1 MARVR
6 PDSERGPPRSSP
18 PATTAGSSN
27 GPGGGSSENALHAI
41 WEQHRSGALEH
52 VGVIERAVGALTAGE
67 LDEQL
72 RLHAQRAAHSLI
84 GSVGTFGFVHA
95 SEVARE
101 LELELADP
109 VPARAPAMLKLISIV
124 HSELQG
130 ETPAH
135 RSTPRTEPD
144 VEQPS
149 VLIVDDDQALCRR
162 IVVEAAS
169 REMRCD
175 SAASPQEARALCA
188 ERPPAIVLLDLT
200 FPPDGMTD
208 AYALLS
214 ELSAATPPIPVLVL
228 TGTGA
233 FTDRVEAAR
242 RGSRAFLPKSLLP
255 AEVLAAVEQFL
266 ARDRLA
272 ATRVLVVDDDPAMLD
287 AVSALLQGHDLE
299 VSTLADPL
307 RFWETLERVAPELL
321 ILDVDMPRVNGPEL
335 CRTVRNDPRWSG
347 LAVIFATAHTDAAT
361 IEEVFAAG
369 ADDYVPKPIVGPE
382 LVTRVANR
390 LERVRLYRAQAE
402 TDHLTGLANRA
413 KSDED
418 VVQLA
423 TLADRFSEPLSV
435 AMLDIDH
442 FKLVN
447 DRHGHAVGD
456 SVLRGLGEQLRRDF
470 RGNDVVGRWGGE
482 EFIVG
487 MYGMTREN
495 GVTRL
500 ADTLERFA
508 EEEFTGDRETFRVSF
523 SAGVAE
529 YPLDGRNLAAVTR
542 AADDA
547 LYRAKADGRARVLA
561 AGTG

>member
-1 MARVR
+1 MADVR
-6 PDSERGPPRSSP
+6 PDPEPGTQSSP
-18 PATTAGSSN
+18 SATAG
-27 GPGGGSSENALHAI
+27 GNAGAPTVRSPDDALRAI
-41 WEQHRSGALEH
+41 WQEHRAGALER
-52 VGVIERAVGALTAGE
+52 VGLIERAVSALTAGE

-72 RLHAQRAAHSLI
+72 RVDACRTAHSLI
-84 GSVGTFGFVHA
+84 GSVGTFGFIRA
-95 SEVARE
+95 SEAARA
-101 LELELADP
+101 LELALADP
-109 VPARAPAMLKLISIV
+109 VPARAPAMSTLIATL
-124 HSELQG
+124 HRELQG
-130 ETPAH
+130 DVPAPH
-135 RSTPRTEPD
+135 GLQRTAPVD
-144 VEQPS
+144 DQLQ
-149 VLIVDDDQALCRR
+149 VLIVDDDLKLCER
-162 IVVEAAS
+162 IAAEAGTRA
-169 REMRCD
+169 MRCEI
-175 SAASPQEARALCA
+175 ATSPSQARALRA
-188 ERPPAIVLLDLT
+188 ERPPSIVLLDLT

-208 AYALLS
+208 AYTLLS

-255 AEVLAAVEQFL
+255 AEVLDAVEQFL

-287 AVSALLQGHDLE
+287 AVSALLRGHDLE

-321 ILDVDMPRVNGPEL
+321 ILDVDMPVINGPEL

-347 LAVIFATAHTDAAT
+347 LAVMFATAHTDAAT
-361 IEEVFAAG
+361 IEEVFDSG
-369 ADDYVPKPIVGPE
+369 ADDYIPKPIVGPE
-382 LVTRVANR
+382 LVNRVANR

-402 TDHLTGLANRA
+402 TDYLTGLANRA
-413 KSDED
+413 KSDEGLT
-418 VVQLA
+418 QLA
-423 TLADRFSEPLSV
+423 ALADRYSEPLSV
-435 AMLDIDH
+435 AMLDLDR

-447 DRHGHAVGD
+447 DRHGHAAGD
-456 SVLRGLGEQLRRDF
+456 SVLRRLSEHLRRDF

-495 GVTRL
+495 GVARL
-500 ADTLERFA
+500 ADTLQQFA
-508 EEEFTGDRETFRVSF
+508 EEEFTSDRETFRVSF

-529 YPLDGRNLAAVTR
+529 YPLDGRDLAAVTR

-547 LYRAKADGRARVLA
+547 LYRAKAAGRARVLA
-561 AGTG
+561 TRTG

>member
-1 MARVR
+1 MADVR
-6 PDSERGPPRSSP
+6 SDPEPSTQSSP
-18 PATTAGSSN
+18 SATAGGDAGAN
-27 GPGGGSSENALHAI
+27 TVRLPEDALRAV
-41 WEQHRSGALEH
+41 WQEHRAGALER
-52 VGVIERAVGALTAGE
+52 VGVIERAVSALTAGE

-72 RLHAQRAAHSLI
+72 RVQAQRAAHSLI
-84 GSVGTFGFVHA
+84 GSVGTFGFTHA

-101 LELELADP
+101 LELELTDP
-109 VPARAPAMLKLISIV
+109 VPARAPAMSKLISIV
-124 HSELQG
+124 HSELRGQ
-130 ETPAH
+130 TPVH
-135 RSTPRTEPD
+135 RSTPRTEPA

-149 VLIVDDDQALCRR
+149 VLIVDDDQDLCKR

-169 REMRCD
+169 REMGCD

-188 ERPPAIVLLDLT
+188 ERLPSIVLLDLT

-214 ELSAATPPIPVLVL
+214 ELSAAMPSIPVLVL
-228 TGTGA
+228 TGTGT

-255 AEVLAAVEQFL
+255 AEVLDAVEQFL
-266 ARDRLA
+266 SRDRLA
-272 ATRVLVVDDDPAMLD
+272 ATRVLVVDDDPAMFD
-287 AVSALLQGHDLE
+287 AVSALLRPHDLE

-321 ILDVDMPRVNGPEL
+321 ILDVDMPGVNGPEL

-347 LAVIFATAHTDAAT
+347 LAVIFATAHADAAT

-369 ADDYVPKPIVGPE
+369 ADDYIPKPIVGPE

-418 VVQLA
+418 IMQLA

-456 SVLRGLGEQLRRDF
+456 SVLRGLAEQLRRDF

-500 ADTLERFA
+500 VNTLERFA
-508 EEEFTGDRETFRVSF
+508 EKEFISDRETFRVSF

-547 LYRAKADGRARVLA
+547 LYRAKAAGRARVLA
-561 AGTG
+561 ARTG